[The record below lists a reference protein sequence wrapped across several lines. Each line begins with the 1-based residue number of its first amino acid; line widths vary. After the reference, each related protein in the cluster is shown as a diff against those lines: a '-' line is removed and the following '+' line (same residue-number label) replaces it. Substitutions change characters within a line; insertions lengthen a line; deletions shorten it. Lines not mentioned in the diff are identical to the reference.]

1 MMERMGCEGRIMT
14 FTENDSPPGWGVLG
28 VMNFSERELDC
39 VRWLNWMEADEAY
52 QRRMSTILLL
62 VSFTDAQHLHL
73 LRTTCLQWQ

>member
-1 MMERMGCEGRIMT
+1 MT

-39 VRWLNWMEADEAY
+39 VRWFNWMEADEAY

>member
-1 MMERMGCEGRIMT
+1 MT

-52 QRRMSTILLL
+52 QRRTSIIPWL
-62 VSFTDAQHLHL
+62 VSSTKH
-73 LRTTCLQWQ
+73 

>member
-1 MMERMGCEGRIMT
+1 MVDDTGGLVTAAMMERMGCEGRIMT

-52 QRRMSTILLL
+52 QRRTSIKSLL
-62 VSFTDAQHLHL
+62 VNSTDK
-73 LRTTCLQWQ
+73 